1 MVVSP
6 RREITMLIKIFIIL
20 ILLAIIVSLFS
31 GLFFMFRKKQVS
43 DTRMVKALTVRIGLS
58 VALFALV
65 ITLFLTG
72 VVKPGGIPEITQTTQ
87 AQ

>member
-1 MVVSP
+1 
-6 RREITMLIKIFIIL
+6 MLIKIFIIL
-20 ILLAIIVSLFS
+20 LLIAIIISLFS
-31 GLFFMFRKKQVS
+31 GLFFMFRKKNVD

-58 VALFALV
+58 VALFAFV
-65 ITLFLTG
+65 ITLFITG